1 MRLLSI
7 DVGIKNLAYCL
18 FENKD
23 ESSFILDWDT
33 VNISENEKLLCTIID
48 KKGLCDKPAKF
59 KKDAQCYCLK
69 HGKKVD
75 APTMKTPFIKK
86 QKIGRLREIAD
97 KYHIPYDKSLKKGEL
112 VSLVCDYMQQNSLE
126 EVSCV
131 NASKVDLI
139 GVGYILKKKFDLIFG
154 KYEIDCVIIE
164 NQISPIANR
173 MKTIQGMIAQYFIMT
188 GVKTIEFVSAANKLK
203 GCTTN
208 NYKERKQL
216 GIKMCVEHLTN
227 GYTDQIE
234 YFDTHKK
241 QDDLAD
247 AFLQGVWYI
256 NNKQLYTL

>member
-59 KKDAQCYCLK
+59 KKDAHCYCLK

-97 KYHIPYDKSLKKGEL
+97 KYHIPYETSLKR
-112 VSLVCDYMQQNSLE
+112 VNSFL
-126 EVSCV
+126 S
-131 NASKVDLI
+131 
-139 GVGYILKKKFDLIFG
+139 F
-154 KYEIDCVIIE
+154 VIIC
-164 NQISPIANR
+164 NIIHWKKYR
-173 MKTIQGMIAQYFIMT
+173 
-188 GVKTIEFVSAANKLK
+188 VSMHQRL
-203 GCTTN
+203 
-208 NYKERKQL
+208 
-216 GIKMCVEHLTN
+216 I
-227 GYTDQIE
+227 
-234 YFDTHKK
+234 
-241 QDDLAD
+241 
-247 AFLQGVWYI
+247 
-256 NNKQLYTL
+256 